1 MKSKFN
7 AVIKV
12 KKQQLDKAQTDLNA
26 ALQRQKEN
34 ERLLG
39 LAQEELLNLGSLKGQ
54 ISSEELRANVFME
67 GVAREALAR
76 AKEKVELSHKEV
88 NHYQFLYK
96 KAHLDY
102 EKIKYLQSKELKA
115 MQKAMQK
122 AEEKFLDELAISRFF
137 KKDKDE

>member
-12 KKQQLDKAQTDLNA
+12 KKQQLDKAQTNLNA

-39 LAQEELLNLGSLKGQ
+39 LAREELLNLSTLKGQ

-102 EKIKYLQSKELKA
+102 ENIK
-115 MQKAMQK
+115 
-122 AEEKFLDELAISRFF
+122 
-137 KKDKDE
+137 

>member
-12 KKQQLDKAQTDLNA
+12 KKQQLDKAQTNLNT

-39 LAQEELLNLGSLKGQ
+39 LAREELLNLSTLKGQ

-102 EKIKYLQSKELKA
+102 EKIKYLQSEELKA

>member
-26 ALQRQKEN
+26 AQQRQKEN

-39 LAQEELLNLGSLKGQ
+39 LAREELLNLSTLKGQ

-67 GVAREALAR
+67 GVAREALTR

-102 EKIKYLQSKELKA
+102 EKIKYLQSEELKA

-137 KKDKDE
+137 KKDRDE

>member
-26 ALQRQKEN
+26 AQQRQKEN

-39 LAQEELLNLGSLKGQ
+39 LAQEELLNLSTLKGQ
-54 ISSEELRANVFME
+54 ISSEKLRANVFME
-67 GVAREALAR
+67 GVAREALTR

-102 EKIKYLQSKELKA
+102 EKIKYLQSEELKA

>member
-12 KKQQLDKAQTDLNA
+12 KKQQLDKAQTNLNA

-34 ERLLG
+34 ERFLG
-39 LAQEELLNLGSLKGQ
+39 LARKELLNLSTLKGQ

-102 EKIKYLQSKELKA
+102 EKIKYLQSEELKA
-115 MQKAMQK
+115 MQKAIQK

>member
-26 ALQRQKEN
+26 AQQRQKEN

-39 LAQEELLNLGSLKGQ
+39 LTREELLNLSTLKGQ

-67 GVAREALAR
+67 GVAREALTR

-102 EKIKYLQSKELKA
+102 EKIKYLQSEELKA

>member
-67 GVAREALAR
+67 GVARKALAR

-102 EKIKYLQSKELKA
+102 EKIKYLQSEELKA

-137 KKDKDE
+137 KKG

>member
-26 ALQRQKEN
+26 AQQRQKEN

-39 LAQEELLNLGSLKGQ
+39 LAREELLNLSTLKGQ

-67 GVAREALAR
+67 GVAREALTR
-76 AKEKVELSHKEV
+76 AKEKVEISHKEV

-102 EKIKYLQSKELKA
+102 EKIKYLQSEELKA

>member
-12 KKQQLDKAQTDLNA
+12 KKQQLDKAQTNLNA

-39 LAQEELLNLGSLKGQ
+39 LAREELLNLSTLKGQ

-102 EKIKYLQSKELKA
+102 EKIKYLQSEELKA
-115 MQKAMQK
+115 MQKAIQK

>member
-26 ALQRQKEN
+26 AQQRQKEN

-39 LAQEELLNLGSLKGQ
+39 LAREELLNLSTLKGQ

-102 EKIKYLQSKELKA
+102 EKIKYLQSEELKA

>member
-34 ERLLG
+34 EKLLG
-39 LAQEELLNLGSLKGQ
+39 LAQQELLNLGSLKGQ

-76 AKEKVELSHKEV
+76 AKEKVELSHKEI
-88 NHYQFLYK
+88 NHYQFLYQ

-102 EKIKYLQSKELKA
+102 EKMKYLQSEELKV

-122 AEEKFLDELAISRFF
+122 AEEKFLDELAVSRFF
-137 KKDKDE
+137 KKEKNE

>member
-26 ALQRQKEN
+26 AQQRQKEN

-39 LAQEELLNLGSLKGQ
+39 LAREELLNLGSLKGQ

-67 GVAREALAR
+67 GVAREALTR

-102 EKIKYLQSKELKA
+102 EKIKYLQSEELKA

>member
-26 ALQRQKEN
+26 AQQRQKEN
-34 ERLLG
+34 EGLLG
-39 LAQEELLNLGSLKGQ
+39 LAQEELLNLSTLKGQ

-102 EKIKYLQSKELKA
+102 EKIKYLQSEELKA

>member
-12 KKQQLDKAQTDLNA
+12 KKQQFDKAQTDLNA

-39 LAQEELLNLGSLKGQ
+39 LAQEELLNLSILKGQ

-102 EKIKYLQSKELKA
+102 EKIKYLQSEELKA

>member
-12 KKQQLDKAQTDLNA
+12 KKQQLDKAQTNLNA

-39 LAQEELLNLGSLKGQ
+39 LAREELLNLSTLKGQ

-67 GVAREALAR
+67 GVAREALTR

-102 EKIKYLQSKELKA
+102 EKIKYLQSEELKA
-115 MQKAMQK
+115 MQKAIQK